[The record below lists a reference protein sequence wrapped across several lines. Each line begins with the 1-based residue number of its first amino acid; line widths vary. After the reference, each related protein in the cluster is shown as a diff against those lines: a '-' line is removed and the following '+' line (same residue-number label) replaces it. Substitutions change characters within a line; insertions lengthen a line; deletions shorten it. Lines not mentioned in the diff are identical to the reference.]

1 MHIITSPETTI
12 CGLHKMLLRA
22 RIETATRCTAASCPA
37 TAPIAKSSSHDVGLD
52 EAQRQLRASLAQAK
66 RVEAQKDLEEK
77 VAAKERATGAA
88 RSRAGYG
95 ASNVLYADYS

>member
-1 MHIITSPETTI
+1 MPFIPE
-12 CGLHKMLLRA
+12 GVGRGALLGRKKKVK
-22 RIETATRCTAASCPA
+22 
-37 TAPIAKSSSHDVGLD
+37 AKSSSHDVGLD

-66 RVEAQKDLEEK
+66 RVEVQKDLEEK

-95 ASNVLYADYS
+95 ASNV